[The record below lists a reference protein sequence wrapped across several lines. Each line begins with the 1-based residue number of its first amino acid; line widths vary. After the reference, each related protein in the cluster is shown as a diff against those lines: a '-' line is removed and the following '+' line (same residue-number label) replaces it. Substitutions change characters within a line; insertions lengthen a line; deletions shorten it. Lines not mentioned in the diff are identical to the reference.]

1 MKHTRY
7 YMGFSTPCTVHRQKR
22 LVIGENMLLV
32 PYNQLNA
39 ETKGTTERNNCV
51 RDIKDEQK
59 KKFDMN
65 TFEMAKHVVKDKYH
79 DKQSEPGA
87 R

>member
-1 MKHTRY
+1 MCCWY
-7 YMGFSTPCTVHRQKR
+7 DS
-22 LVIGENMLLV
+22 
-32 PYNQLNA
+32 NA
-39 ETKGTTERNNCV
+39 ETKGNTEKSNCV
-51 RDIKDEQK
+51 RDIKMN
-59 KKFDMN
+59 DMN